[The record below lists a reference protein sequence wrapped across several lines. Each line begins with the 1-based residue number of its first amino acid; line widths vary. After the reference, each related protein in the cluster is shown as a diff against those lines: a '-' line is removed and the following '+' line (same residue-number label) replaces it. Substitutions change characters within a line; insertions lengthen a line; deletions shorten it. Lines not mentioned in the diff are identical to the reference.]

1 MTTTTAPLM
10 SAAIFQSIEREDA
23 DLLNSGHVVAT
34 LTTRNS
40 HYTLVKRAGFIVL
53 VKDADRT
60 DAYSPIK
67 VGAPITGTT
76 SMVEAV
82 YGGEWTRFVLRI
94 WDAEGA
100 MVFMSSYIES
110 SYVLEN

>member
-1 MTTTTAPLM
+1 MSTILATATV
-10 SAAIFQSIEREDA
+10 FQSIERRDA

-34 LTTRNS
+34 FVTRNS
-40 HYTLVKRAGFIVL
+40 HYTLVKRSGFVVL
-53 VKDADRT
+53 VKDRDR
-60 DAYSPIK
+60 DSNLRHPIG
-67 VGAPITGTT
+67 VGTVITGKT

-94 WDAEGA
+94 WNAEGD

-110 SYVLEN
+110 AYVLEN

>member
-10 SAAIFQSIEREDA
+10 SAAIFQSIERE
-23 DLLNSGHVVAT
+23 
-34 LTTRNS
+34 
-40 HYTLVKRAGFIVL
+40 
-53 VKDADRT
+53 DADRT